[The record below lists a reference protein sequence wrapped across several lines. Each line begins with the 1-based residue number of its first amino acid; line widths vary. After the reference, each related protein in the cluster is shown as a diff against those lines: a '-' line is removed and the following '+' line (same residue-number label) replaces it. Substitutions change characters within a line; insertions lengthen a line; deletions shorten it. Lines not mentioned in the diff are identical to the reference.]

1 MTVATGPSDPTA
13 PPTTDRTAKLERRT
27 RETTVQVALAIDAA
41 GPIDV
46 QTGVPFLDH
55 LATAL
60 ATHGH
65 FALTLHCRGD
75 LHIDDH
81 HTVEDCALAVGAAL
95 DAALGDRRGITR
107 FGSAYAPLDEA
118 LARAVVDL
126 SGRPFA
132 AVELGLSRPQ
142 LGSLACENIG
152 HFLRSLATAARLT
165 LHVDLLRGE
174 NDHHRAEAA
183 FKAVALALR
192 QAVRRDGGDGVPS
205 TKGVL

>member
-1 MTVATGPSDPTA
+1 
-13 PPTTDRTAKLERRT
+13 
-27 RETTVQVALAIDAA
+27 
-41 GPIDV
+41 
-46 QTGVPFLDH
+46 
-55 LATAL
+55 
-60 ATHGH
+60 
-65 FALTLHCRGD
+65 
-75 LHIDDH
+75 
-81 HTVEDCALAVGAAL
+81 VGSAL
-95 DAALGDRRGITR
+95 DAALGDRRGIAR